1 MGYVSVS
8 DNSIMEASLTISS
21 AANRVHLNRSSVA
34 GVDLFAN
41 NCDYCSDSDIP
52 PVNRLCVPSDLS
64 DKSNCVSLSSSSSSS
79 SSLSSSIPTILR
91 GPFMSDPQDCV
102 LSKVLKSVLIFI
114 RVYIISILV
123 ISDFFAVLCFIFILC
138 FYVIPQ
144 IIN

>member
-64 DKSNCVSLSSSSSSS
+64 DKSNCV
-79 SSLSSSIPTILR
+79 IGAGAVQT
-91 GPFMSDPQDCV
+91 
-102 LSKVLKSVLIFI
+102 SK
-114 RVYIISILV
+114 RVYKVV
-123 ISDFFAVLCFIFILC
+123 IVL
-138 FYVIPQ
+138 
-144 IIN
+144 